1 MSQTFGK
8 TSWKR
13 FGIAMVPGIAATAA
27 IGVALANNALAASF
41 NVSGQ
46 RFKVTAEDLTG
57 ENFAQFGSYDFE
69 TNGTPHAVAISAF
82 DTATIKGMCQSVVSE
97 PALLGLKL
105 PKVTLR
111 LEAGNSDDVKKQVS
125 AQNLL
130 IDLDQ
135 LSADAEF
142 TDINIGQD
150 ASTLKTSATANW
162 KSPMGTGKPS
172 GLLGFSQTAPKAH
185 LTNVKQTAWATS
197 ASTFKLNGL
206 DLKLYVGDDGNG
218 KECY

>member
-13 FGIAMVPGIAATAA
+13 FAVAMVPGIAATAA
-27 IGVALANNALAASF
+27 IGVGLANNALAASF

-46 RFKVTAEDLTG
+46 RFKVTAADLDG
-57 ENFAQFGSYDFE
+57 QNFAQFGSYDFE

-82 DTATIKGMCQSVVSE
+82 DTATIQKMCQSVVSE
-97 PALLGLKL
+97 PSLLGLKL

-111 LEAGNSDDVKKQVS
+111 LEAGNDPAKPVT

-135 LSADAEF
+135 LNADAEF
-142 TDINIGQD
+142 TNINIGQD
-150 ASTLKTSATANW
+150 ASTLNTTATSGW
-162 KSPMGTGKPS
+162 KDIAGHPKPS
-172 GLLGFSQTAPKAH
+172 GALGFSQTAPHAH
-185 LTNVKQTAWATS
+185 LTGVQQTAWATS
-197 ASTFKLNGL
+197 AGTFKLNGL
-206 DLKLYVGDDGNG
+206 SLKLYVGDDGNG

>member
-1 MSQTFGK
+1 MSQDFGK
-8 TSWKR
+8 TRWKR
-13 FGIAMVPGIAATAA
+13 FGLVMVPGIAATAA
-27 IGVALANNALAASF
+27 IGVGLANNALAASF
-41 NVSGQ
+41 SVSGQ
-46 RFKVTAEDLTG
+46 KFKVSAQDLQG
-57 ENFAQFGSYDFE
+57 ENFAQFGSFDVE

-82 DTATIKGMCQSVVSE
+82 DSATIKGMCQSVVSE

-111 LEAGNSDDVKKQVS
+111 LEAGNSDDVNKQVI
-125 AQNLL
+125 AKNLL

-150 ASTLKTSATANW
+150 ASTLKGSATSNW
-162 KSPMGTGKPS
+162 ADIQGHGKPS
-172 GLLGFSQTAPKAH
+172 GPLGFSQTAPKAH

-197 ASTFKLNGL
+197 AGTFKLNGL
-206 DLKLYVGDDGNG
+206 DLKLYVGDQGNG